1 MTLAWMFYALI
12 VAVCFALA
20 AYAAELVLRAF
31 RRPGRWVWAVAI
43 VGTVLVPMMAFLPE
57 RSIEPRATLE
67 ASPAPMSQ
75 SVAAAFKW
83 TAAKGT
89 RVNSTVLLLWGAMS
103 VLLLVV
109 FTSSAIRISRERL
122 RWRAADVA
130 GRSVLVSLTTGP
142 AIVGVGRSTIV
153 IPEWVLG
160 LEHDLQRLVIRHE
173 EEHRSARDLWLAVG
187 AMVAVV
193 AFPWNLV
200 LWWQTRRLR
209 LAVEIDCDRRV
220 LENGASVRS
229 YAELLLT
236 SAEHRKPRIQ
246 LATMALAESSTSLER
261 RIDDMT
267 RTKIRSRATRSIV
280 HGLAA
285 LGLVVVA
292 CDTPAPEA
300 PVLSEQ
306 STDLHA
312 KPKFAVT
319 AIVKDST
326 KVRVFINRKE
336 DGDQPQPLYVVD
348 GVIIAG
354 RPFDID
360 KRDIRS
366 IEVVKGAAAL
376 ALYGARASNGVVHI
390 TTVEAAEQDTPELGP
405 VKERLRSGN

>member
-12 VAVCFALA
+12 VSVCFALA
-20 AYAAELVLRAF
+20 AYAAEWVLRAF

-43 VGTVLVPMMAFLPE
+43 VGTALVPMMAFLPE
-57 RSIEPRATLE
+57 RSVESEATLLE
-67 ASPAPMSQ
+67 APPAPMSP

-89 RVNSTVLLLWGAMS
+89 QVNSTVLLFWGSMS

-109 FTSSAIRISRERL
+109 FTSSAVRIARERR
-122 RWRAADVA
+122 RWRSADVA
-130 GRSVLVSLTTGP
+130 GSSVLVSRTTGP

-153 IPEWVLG
+153 IPEWVLDLG
-160 LEHDLQRLVIRHE
+160 PDLQRLIIRHE

-193 AFPWNLV
+193 ALPWNLA

-229 YAELLLT
+229 YAELLLA

-246 LATMALAESSTSLER
+246 PATMALAESSTSLER

-292 CDTPAPEA
+292 CDTPVPEA

-306 STDLHA
+306 SADLHVKTKVA
-312 KPKFAVT
+312 LRAV
-319 AIVKDST
+319 VKDSM
-326 KVRVFINRKE
+326 KVSVLVNMKE
-336 DGDQPQPLYVVD
+336 DPDRPLYVVD
-348 GVIIAG
+348 GVIMGASEIN
-354 RPFDID
+354 ID
-360 KRDIRS
+360 KLDIRS

-376 ALYGARASNGVVHI
+376 ALYGARASKVVVHI
-390 TTVEAAEQDTPELGP
+390 TTVEATEQDAFELVP
-405 VKERLRSGN
+405 VKERSRSGN

>member
-12 VAVCFALA
+12 VSVCFALA
-20 AYAAELVLRAF
+20 AYAAEWVLRAF

-43 VGTVLVPMMAFLPE
+43 VGTIFVPMMAFLPE
-57 RSIEPRATLE
+57 RSIESRGTPLE
-67 ASPAPMSQ
+67 ASAPMSQ
-75 SVAAAFKW
+75 SFAVAFKW

-89 RVNSTVLLLWGAMS
+89 QVDSTVLALWGSMS
-103 VLLLVV
+103 VVLLAA
-109 FTSSAIRISRERL
+109 FTLSAVRITRERR

-130 GRSVLVSLTTGP
+130 GRSVLVSRTLGP

-153 IPEWVLG
+153 IPEWVLD
-160 LEHDLQRLVIRHE
+160 LEHDLQRLIVRHE

-193 AFPWNLV
+193 AFPWNLA

-220 LENGASVRS
+220 LANGASLSS

-236 SAEHRKPRIQ
+236 SAEHRYSLIQ
-246 LATMALAESSTSLER
+246 PATAALAESSSSLER
-261 RIDDMT
+261 RINDMT
-267 RTKIRSRATRSIV
+267 RTKVRSRATRSIV

-306 STDLHA
+306 SVA
-312 KPKFAVT
+312 RR
-319 AIVKDST
+319 VKTEMALRSLPEDSST
-326 KVRVFINRKE
+326 VRILVKRKE

-348 GVIIAG
+348 GVIIG
-354 RPFDID
+354 TSEFDVD
-360 KRDIRS
+360 KLDIYS
-366 IEVVKGAAAL
+366 IEVVKGAAAQ
-376 ALYGARASNGVVHI
+376 ALYGARAANGVVHI
-390 TTVEAAEQDTPELGP
+390 TTVDAAPQDSSLLIPL
-405 VKERLRSGN
+405 KERPRSGN